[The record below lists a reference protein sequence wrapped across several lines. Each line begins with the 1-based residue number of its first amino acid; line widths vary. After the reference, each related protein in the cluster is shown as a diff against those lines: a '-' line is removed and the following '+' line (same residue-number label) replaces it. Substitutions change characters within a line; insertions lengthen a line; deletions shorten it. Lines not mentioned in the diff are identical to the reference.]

1 MSQELFVGIDV
12 SKAEL
17 EVAIHDHEDNRIFP
31 NDRPGIAKLIAAL
44 EAAPPTLIVFEPT
57 GGYELALAIALV
69 AAELPGVMVN
79 AKRLRDFAKATGK
92 LAKTDA
98 IDAKTIAHYAQAIR
112 PKLRR
117 RPDAQEREL
126 RRLVSRRRQLLQ
138 MITMERNRLEL
149 APAVERK
156 EINQHLAWLAKRVQ
170 FKDDEINRMLRENP
184 LWQEDEQLL
193 RTVPGIGP
201 VACSTLLSE
210 LPELGTLTH
219 KQIAALVG
227 VAPYNHDSGKLRGHR
242 CISGGRAAVRS
253 ALYMAVV
260 CAIVHNPPIREFYQR
275 LKQAGKPSK
284 VALTACMRKLLTM
297 LNAILRSRTPWQPN
311 VTQTA

>member
-1 MSQELFVGIDV
+1 MPQELFVGIDI

-17 EVAIHDHEDNRIFP
+17 EVAVHGQEGNRTFP
-31 NDRPGIAKLIAAL
+31 NDRRGIAKLIAFL

-79 AKRLRDFAKATGK
+79 AKRLRDFAKAIGR
-92 LAKTDA
+92 LAKTDKL
-98 IDAKTIAHYAQAIR
+98 DAKDIAHYAQAIR
-112 PKLRR
+112 PQLRR
-117 RPDAQEREL
+117 LPDDQERAL

-138 MITMERNRLEL
+138 MVNMERNRLEL
-149 APAVERK
+149 APAAERK

-170 FKDDEINRMLRENP
+170 SKDDEIDRMLRENP
-184 LWQEDEQLL
+184 AWQEDEQLL
-193 RTVPGIGP
+193 RSVPGIGP
-201 VACSTLLSE
+201 VACSALLSE
-210 LPELGTLTH
+210 LPELGTLSH

-242 CISGGRAAVRS
+242 CISGGRASVRS
-253 ALYMAVV
+253 ALYMAIV
-260 CAIVHNPPIREFYQR
+260 CAIVHNPPIHEFYER

-297 LNAILRSRTPWQPN
+297 LNAMLRDRTPWQDN